1 MAETSRGAVTAT
13 LAALRAVAYF
23 AALDDAT
30 LSEVAARSRVE
41 RFTRGARIV
50 TELEP
55 GADVYVVVVGEA
67 EVSVDGVAGE
77 RQVLRT
83 LSAGAVFGEM
93 SSLTGELR
101 SATVTAKT
109 DVELLVIADAEFDR
123 LRVRRPE
130 VAVALVRVLA
140 KRLGEA
146 ERSIDELLA
155 STAARIGDRPT
166 TAVGAPHA
174 RRGSIGRAWR
184 ELVVGRGRD
193 LGFLTL
199 AGFVVALVVVRVAV
213 YCSFRWD
220 FAPKDMLRTAYMSG
234 FFLLGGSACA
244 ALLTFRPA
252 WRRAIALAY
261 GIGLALIFNE
271 LGVTLA
277 FDIFYKDIHT
287 PDPNVPF
294 DVEALYRRATPIHA
308 IAIGLV
314 VLVQLAYLRPF
325 YRRAFFVVTTRM
337 RKLAAGKGGR

>member
-1 MAETSRGAVTAT
+1 MTAA
-13 LAALRAVAYF
+13 LAALRGVGYF
-23 AALDDAT
+23 AKLDDAT
-30 LSEVAARSRVE
+30 LAEIAAGARVE
-41 RFTRGARIV
+41 RFRGGARIV

-55 GADVYVVVVGEA
+55 GADFYVVVEGEA
-67 EVSVDGVAGE
+67 EVSVDGVAGD
-77 RQVLRT
+77 RQIIGT
-83 LSAGAVFGEM
+83 LSPGGAFGEM

-109 DVELLVIADAEFDR
+109 DVEVLVIADAEFDR
-123 LRVRRPE
+123 LRVRRAE
-130 VAVALVRVLA
+130 IAVALVRVLA

-155 STAARIGDRPT
+155 STPERLAKKVDAT
-166 TAVGAPHA
+166 KA

-184 ELVVGRGRD
+184 ELVVSRGRD

-199 AGFVVALVVVRVAV
+199 AGFVLALVVVRIAV

-220 FAPKDMLRTAYMSG
+220 VAPKDMLRTAYMSG

-261 GIGLALIFNE
+261 GVGLALIFNE

-314 VLVQLAYLRPF
+314 VLFQLAYLRPF
-325 YRRAFFVVTTRM
+325 YRRAFFVLTTRV
-337 RKLAAGKGGR
+337 RKLIAGKGRT

>member
-1 MAETSRGAVTAT
+1 MSGAVEALRRVGYFAT
-13 LAALRAVAYF
+13 LDDTTLAEIAA
-23 AALDDAT
+23 
-30 LSEVAARSRVE
+30 SARTETFRS
-41 RFTRGARIV
+41 GARLV

-55 GADVYVVVVGEA
+55 GADFYVVVSGEA
-67 EVSVDGVAGE
+67 DVSVDGAAGD
-77 RQVLRT
+77 RQIVGT
-83 LSAGAVFGEM
+83 LSAGGAFGEM

-101 SATVTAKT
+101 SATVTAKA
-109 DVELLVIADAEFDR
+109 DVEVLVIADADFDR

-130 VAVALVRVLA
+130 IAVALVRVLA

-146 ERSIDELLA
+146 ERSIDELLLANAA
-155 STAARIGDRPT
+155 STSERVT
-166 TAVGAPHA
+166 KELHA
-174 RRGSIGRAWR
+174 HKGRRGSVGRAWR
-184 ELVVGRGRD
+184 ELVVSRGRD

-199 AGFVVALVVVRVAV
+199 AGFVVALAVVRLAV

-252 WRRAIALAY
+252 WRRAIAVAY
-261 GIGLALIFNE
+261 GVGVAFIFNE

-314 VLVQLAYLRPF
+314 VLFQLAYLRPF
-325 YRRAFFVVTTRM
+325 YRRAFFVVKTRL
-337 RKLAAGKGGR
+337 RKLVEGRGRA

>member
-1 MAETSRGAVTAT
+1 MTAT
-13 LAALRAVAYF
+13 LAALRRVAYF
-23 AALDDAT
+23 AKLDDAT
-30 LSEVAARSRVE
+30 LAELAAAARIE
-41 RFTRGARIV
+41 RFRGGARIV

-55 GADVYVVVVGEA
+55 GADVYVIVEGDA
-67 EVSVDGVAGE
+67 EVSVDGVAGD
-77 RQVLRT
+77 RQILRT
-83 LSAGAVFGEM
+83 ISPGGAFGEM

-109 DVELLVIADAEFDR
+109 DVEVLVISDAAFDR
-123 LRVRRPE
+123 LRVRRAE
-130 VAVALVRVLA
+130 VAVELVRVLA
-140 KRLGEA
+140 RRLGEA
-146 ERSIDELLA
+146 ERSIEALLA
-155 STAARIGDRPT
+155 SSSVATRAHAAPKPNATR
-166 TAVGAPHA
+166 AH
-174 RRGSIGRAWR
+174 RGSIVRAWR

-199 AGFVVALVVVRVAV
+199 AGFVLALVVVRLAV

-261 GIGLALIFNE
+261 GVGVALIFNE

-314 VLVQLAYLRPF
+314 VLFQLAYLRPF
-325 YRRAFFVVTTRM
+325 YRRAFFVVTTRL
-337 RKLAAGKGGR
+337 RKLMAGKGRA

>member
-1 MAETSRGAVTAT
+1 MSAT
-13 LAALRAVAYF
+13 LTALRGVGYF
-23 AALDDAT
+23 ATLDDAT
-30 LSEVAARSRVE
+30 LAEVATSARIE
-41 RFTRGARIV
+41 RFQSGARIV

-55 GADVYVVVVGEA
+55 GADFYVVIAGEA
-67 EVSVDGVAGE
+67 EVSVDGVAGD
-77 RQVLRT
+77 RQVVGT
-83 LSAGAVFGEM
+83 LAAGGAFGEM

-109 DVELLVIADAEFDR
+109 DVEVLVIADAEFDR
-123 LRVRRPE
+123 LRIRRAE
-130 VAVALVRVLA
+130 IAVALVRVLA

-155 STAARIGDRPT
+155 ATPAAMTERATKKVD
-166 TAVGAPHA
+166 AAKA
-174 RRGSIGRAWR
+174 RRGSVGRAWR
-184 ELVVGRGRD
+184 ELVVSRGRD

-199 AGFVVALVVVRVAV
+199 AGFVAALVVVRLAV

-252 WRRAIALAY
+252 WRRAIAVAY
-261 GIGLALIFNE
+261 GVGLALIFNE

-314 VLVQLAYLRPF
+314 VLFQLAYLRPF
-325 YRRAFFVVTTRM
+325 YRRALFVLSTRA
-337 RKLAAGKGGR
+337 RKLVAGKGRR